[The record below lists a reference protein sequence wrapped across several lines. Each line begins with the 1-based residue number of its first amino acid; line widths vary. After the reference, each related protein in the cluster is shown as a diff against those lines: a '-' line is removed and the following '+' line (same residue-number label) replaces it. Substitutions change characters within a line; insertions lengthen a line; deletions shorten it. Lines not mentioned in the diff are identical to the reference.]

1 MTTSSH
7 VVSVRKFVVSVAT
20 KGQKGITRAAK
31 EAVWKAKDQSQLAAA
46 AGLVALGLAVEWLVA
61 ESGELL
67 GIERL
72 AQINEFVSAH
82 ADIDLVSLQTKYTA
96 VQVLNGEYKVAEVVV
111 EAPKPVAS
119 ASELQKRF
127 AMSRDAIAAVE
138 RRQARE
144 QAEAEART
152 ARIRELHEFRM
163 GVAVGIP
170 KTGPDGKTYL
180 RCTRGRECEYGYRR
194 VAEGKRGFT
203 FVGTWDGQMTV
214 PSLDELKHLHG
225 GPVTVQDVQSVYAVC
240 PDCASVL
247 IADQE
252 HKLTVADAV
261 RIVENDWTEN
271 GETYLAEAE
280 ARKAEVLKE
289 TFYRN
294 SPEARQGNGKRRD
307 NNRRGS
313 DHRRD
318 HGDESEGRS
327 LLKDGV
333 YEC

>member
-1 MTTSSH
+1 MKTSSML
-7 VVSVRKFVVSVAT
+7 VEVRKFVVEAAT
-20 KGQKGITRAAK
+20 KGQSVTRK
-31 EAVWKAKDQSQLAAA
+31 EKEQVWKACDQSQLALVAT
-46 AGLVALGLAVEWLVA
+46 LVALGLAVEWLV
-61 ESGELL
+61 GEAGDLL

-72 AQINEFVSAH
+72 AQISSFLDSFEGSK
-82 ADIDLVSLQTKYTA
+82 DDLQAKYTA
-96 VQVLNGEYKVAEVVV
+96 VQIMNGEYMAEVKP
-111 EAPKPVAS
+111 EAPKAS

-127 AMSRDAIAAVE
+127 AASKDAIAAVE
-138 RRQARE
+138 RRKARE
-144 QAEAEART
+144 QAESEARS
-152 ARIRELHEFRM
+152 ARIRELHDFRM

-203 FVGTWDGQMTV
+203 FVGKWDEQMLV

-240 PDCASVL
+240 PDCAKLL
-247 IADQE
+247 IKDQE
-252 HKLTVADAV
+252 SAMSVADAV
-261 RIVENDWTEN
+261 RVVEDDWTEN
-271 GETYLAEAE
+271 GETYIAEAE
-280 ARKAEVLKE
+280 KRKAEVLKE
-289 TFYRN
+289 TFYSR

-318 HGDESEGRS
+318 RGDESEGCA
-327 LLKDGV
+327 LLKDGS

>member
-1 MTTSSH
+1 MTTSSSL
-7 VVSVRKFVVSVAT
+7 VSVRKFVVETAT
-20 KGQKGITRAAK
+20 KGQSVTRK
-31 EAVWKAKDQSQLAAA
+31 EKEQVWKACDQLQLAAA
-46 AGLVALGLAVEWLVA
+46 AGLVALGLAVEWLVG
-61 ESGELL
+61 ESGDLL

-72 AQINEFVSAH
+72 AQISSFLDSFEGSK
-82 ADIDLVSLQTKYTA
+82 DDLQAKFSA
-96 VQVLNGEYKVAEVVV
+96 VQILNGEYMAEV
-111 EAPKPVAS
+111 KPEEVAKPS

-127 AMSRDAIAAVE
+127 AASKDAIAAVE

-144 QAEAEART
+144 KAEADAR
-152 ARIRELHEFRM
+152 AERIRNLHEFRM
-163 GVAVGIP
+163 GVMVGLP

-214 PSLDELKHLHG
+214 PSLNEMKSLHN
-225 GPVTVQDVQSVYAVC
+225 GPVTVVDVQSTYAVC
-240 PDCASVL
+240 PDCAKLL
-247 IADQE
+247 IKDQE
-252 HKLTVADAV
+252 SAMSVADAV
-261 RIVENDWTEN
+261 RVVEDDWTAN
-271 GETYLAEAE
+271 GETYLTEAE
-280 ARKAEVLKE
+280 KRKAEVLKE
-289 TFYRN
+289 TFYSR

-318 HGDESEGRS
+318 RGDESEGCA
-327 LLKDGV
+327 LLKDGS